1 RLIEEE
7 GMPVA
12 EARAK
17 LQVSS
22 STYYKYKRRV
32 EVMGGEEGLK
42 PTRPRAPLARASVE
56 EEAAILEIVRAEPT
70 LGAKRVWELLR
81 ATNRCR
87 ADLSERAIYETLR
100 RKGLNTR
107 EKRLEFSRNGTDKR
121 MARLARALSD
131 GPAPT
136 PTEQGGGEA

>member
-1 RLIEEE
+1 
-7 GMPVA
+7 
-12 EARAK
+12 
-17 LQVSS
+17 Q
-22 STYYKYKRRV
+22 
-32 EVMGGEEGLK
+32 
-42 PTRPRAPLARASVE
+42 APLARASVE
-56 EEAAILEIVRAEPT
+56 EAAAILEIVRAEPT

-121 MARLARALSD
+121 MARLARALSE
-131 GPAPT
+131 GSAPT
-136 PTEQGGGEA
+136 PTERGGGEA